1 MMSQTI
7 FCFIILLA
15 FQSNMIINSCF
26 AQSDSSLID
35 QFSNWEVDIVNDL
48 KNSTLVTH
56 CKSKNDDLGKHVIK
70 PGDKYFW
77 KFHENVWQ
85 TTLYWCDFS
94 SKRGQTS
101 GQVFWPEKSHWLS
114 DRCNRN
120 TCIWVAKD
128 DGISIRVGVF
138 GLYELVY
145 PWK

>member
-1 MMSQTI
+1 
-7 FCFIILLA
+7 
-15 FQSNMIINSCF
+15 MIINSCF

-48 KNSTLVTH
+48 KDSTLVVH
-56 CKSKNDDLGKHVIK
+56 CKSKDDDLGEHVIK
-70 PGDKYFW
+70 AGDKYFW
-77 KFHENVWQ
+77 KFHENVLQ
-85 TTLYWCDFS
+85 TTLYWCNFS
-94 SKRGQTS
+94 SKRGQAS

-128 DGISIRVGVF
+128 DGISIRLGAF